1 MRLTLVLLV
10 VVVVVAAEGYLL
22 YTRAND
28 QTAALGP
35 TATVARGSI
44 DTSVDLSG
52 AVAAKD
58 VRWLAFGTAGTVTTV
73 SVTVG
78 QHVKKNQAIAQLD
91 TTTASA
97 QLKAAQSGLTSAQ
110 AALKAVQDA
119 NKLRAGTVP
128 DAQVDA
134 DQAAVDSA
142 NAQIQVANDLIDAST
157 ITAPIDGTVT
167 RLNLNVGDRV
177 APGVPSGPTA
187 GPEVELSD
195 LSALNVDTQ
204 ASETDVVMVRDGEG
218 ATVTFDALDG
228 VSIAGHVCQVAG
240 VGTLIQDVV
249 NYDVTVCLDDTN
261 AALKP
266 GLSATATVQV
276 AHVDNVL
283 VIPSAA
289 IQIVGGDHIVDVLAA
304 GNRIVPTVVQI
315 GQTNETMSEIVS
327 GLTEGETVELP
338 ARPS

>member
-1 MRLTLVLLV
+1 MRRTLALLAVIVVLAV
-10 VVVVVAAEGYLL
+10 GGYLL

-28 QTAALGP
+28 QTPALGP
-35 TATVARGSI
+35 TATVIRGSI
-44 DTSVDLSG
+44 DSSVDLSG
-52 AVAAKD
+52 AVSAKS

-91 TTTASA
+91 TTTAAA

-110 AALKAVQDA
+110 AALKDAQDA

-134 DQAAVDSA
+134 DQAAIDTA
-142 NAQIQVANDLIDAST
+142 NAQIQVANDLISAST
-157 ITAPIDGTVT
+157 ITAPIDGTIT

-177 APGVPSGPTA
+177 APGVPNGPTA
-187 GPEVELSD
+187 GPQVELSD
-195 LSALNVDTQ
+195 LSGLNVDAQ
-204 ASETDVVMVRDGEG
+204 ASETDVVQVKNGQA

-228 VSIAGHVCQVAG
+228 VSIAGHVCSVAG

-249 NYDVTVCLDDTN
+249 NYDVTVCLDGTN

-266 GLSATATVQV
+266 GLSATATVKL
-276 AHVDNVL
+276 AHADNVL
-283 VIPSAA
+283 LLPNAA
-289 IQIVGGDHIVDVLAA
+289 IQIIGGDHTVNVVL
-304 GNRIVPTVVQI
+304 GDNRTVSAVVQI
-315 GQTNETMSEIVS
+315 GQTNDTTTEIVS
-327 GLTEGETVELP
+327 GLTEGQKVTLP
-338 ARPS
+338 AKSS